1 MTDPGAAG
9 APRTMPMFPLGAVLF
24 PYGYLPLHVFEP
36 RYRQLTKDVL
46 AGDREFGVV
55 LIERGS
61 EVGGGDAR
69 TMVGT
74 VASVAQAVEADDGR
88 WALAAIGVRRL
99 RVERWLDDDPYPR
112 AEVVDHPEGAW
123 SPAADA
129 RLASCDRAVRRS
141 LGLLAEL
148 GEPAAPVHVELAP
161 DPSAAAWQLAA
172 ISPLGP
178 FDRQRLLL
186 LDDPAERLGLLEELV
201 EEECTVLAHRL
212 AGG

>member
-1 MTDPGAAG
+1 MT
-9 APRTMPMFPLGAVLF
+9 TMAMFPLGSVLF
-24 PYGYLPLHVFEP
+24 PHGYLPLHVFEP
-36 RYRQLTKDVL
+36 RYRQMTKDVL

-88 WALAAIGVRRL
+88 WALAAVGVRRL

-112 AEVVDHPEGAW
+112 ADVVDHPEGAW
-123 SPAADA
+123 SPAADE
-129 RLASCDRAVRRS
+129 RLAACDRTVRRA
-141 LGLLAEL
+141 LALLAEL
-148 GEPAAPVHVELAP
+148 GEPAAPVHVELAAEP
-161 DPSAAAWQLAA
+161 AAAAWQLATV
-172 ISPLGP
+172 SPLGA
-178 FDRQRLLL
+178 FDRLRLLVV
-186 LDDPAERLGLLEELV
+186 DDPAERLRLLDEIV